1 MGDTDVTEIAA
12 STVDSG
18 DLTAD
23 ANGLSA
29 ESDDDELELDLSE
42 LDMDLAEPSA
52 KSSVAETVTDASDD
66 GLDLDLSEF
75 DMPSETA
82 GGATTEELDDLEV
95 DESFFLDDE
104 QPQPSSEDAPVL
116 AAPAADLE
124 LPATD
129 DGDAI
134 SVEDLVFDE
143 FDAGDDEVDGFES
156 IVDSESVATKLDLA
170 RAYIDMGDSEGA
182 REMLEEVLQEGDA
195 QQQADAKSLLD
206 NIG

>member
-1 MGDTDVTEIAA
+1 
-12 STVDSG
+12 
-18 DLTAD
+18 
-23 ANGLSA
+23 
-29 ESDDDELELDLSE
+29 
-42 LDMDLAEPSA
+42 
-52 KSSVAETVTDASDD
+52 
-66 GLDLDLSEF
+66 LDLSEF

-95 DESFFLDDE
+95 DESFFLDDDSDAGDG
-104 QPQPSSEDAPVL
+104 QPQPSSEDAPIL